1 MGRKKKLLCQC
12 GQVHLIETALA
23 GSTLR
28 CDCGIEI
35 LVPTLREIVQLE
47 DAEETLSTQR
57 RSRWTR
63 QQGILFAI
71 GVTLF
76 FVGLGVAAILINMR
90 PPAQLPGIDGKI
102 ASLDTQLAALTPAE
116 TLTLWGYYQGAPGA
130 MVDLPGKIEKNHNRR
145 QLYTTLTWSLVLA
158 GTVAGA
164 GCIIVSLRT
173 RKVVGAN

>member
-1 MGRKKKLLCQC
+1 M
-12 GQVHLIETALA
+12 HLIETTLA

-28 CDCGIEI
+28 CDCGTEI
-35 LVPTLREIVQLE
+35 LVPTLREIAQLE
-47 DAEETLSTQR
+47 DADETRSTQR

-76 FVGLGVAAILINMR
+76 FLGLGVAAILINMR

-102 ASLDTQLAALTPAE
+102 ASLDTQLA
-116 TLTLWGYYQGAPGA
+116 TLTPGA
-130 MVDLPGKIEKNHNRR
+130 MVNLPGKIEKNNTRR
-145 QLYTTLTWSLVLA
+145 QLYTTLAWSLALA

-164 GCIIVSLRT
+164 GCIIVSLRI
-173 RKVVGAN
+173 RKVAGSN

>member
-12 GQVHLIETALA
+12 SQVHLIETTLA
-23 GSTLR
+23 GSTLL
-28 CDCGIEI
+28 CDCGTEI
-35 LVPTLREIVQLE
+35 LVPTLREIAQLE
-47 DAEETLSTQR
+47 DADETRSTQR

-76 FVGLGVAAILINMR
+76 FLGLGVAAILINMR

-116 TLTLWGYYQGAPGA
+116 TLNLWGYYQGAPGA

-145 QLYTTLTWSLVLA
+145 QLYTTLAWSLALA
-158 GTVAGA
+158 GTVVGA

-173 RKVVGAN
+173 RNVAVAN